1 MKNVSSLS
9 AFSHSFIG
17 ASVHLP
23 LSNARE
29 TIVAFR
35 SSILRGSWQLKLL
48 GFYILSK
55 VECEESFMSEQ
66 ASLFQSSI
74 QLLGEYCPTSRK
86 KSTRLGSSFEA
97 LNNTSSSSV
106 QYLCLF

>member
-1 MKNVSSLS
+1 

-35 SSILRGSWQLKLL
+35 SSILRGTWFLL

-97 LNNTSSSSV
+97 
-106 QYLCLF
+106 